1 MGGESKNVSLSFA
14 RSTSTESSLLRSSSS
29 NMFKLILTSLII
41 CGIESAILRKPR
53 STKSKLS
60 IDCST
65 VKDTEFWLDRARA
78 LCTTH
83 ASGNLP
89 KGATFGLHDD
99 AKFSVTNGHSEPIQK
114 AAPVEE
120 EEDDDIQIDK
130 TTAGIVGAIAGGAV
144 LIASAV
150 KYIRHYGWLSG
161 AAQMLSNPVTY
172 QAGAA
177 VIGSVNQAARGPEPV
192 NGRYF

>member
-1 MGGESKNVSLSFA
+1 MGRESKNVSLSLA
-14 RSTSTESSLLRSSSS
+14 RSTSIESSLLRSS
-29 NMFKLILTSLII
+29 MFKLILASLIF

-65 VKDTEFWLDRARA
+65 IKDTEFWLDRARA
-78 LCTTH
+78 FCTTH
-83 ASGNLP
+83 AAGNLP
-89 KGATFGLHDD
+89 KGATFSLQDN
-99 AKFSVTNGHSEPIQK
+99 AEFSVSNGNSKPIQK
-114 AAPVEE
+114 AVPVEE

-161 AAQMLSNPVTY
+161 TAQMLSNPVTY
-172 QAGAA
+172 QAGSA
-177 VIGSVNQAARGPEPV
+177 VIQSVNQANQATSGPVPV